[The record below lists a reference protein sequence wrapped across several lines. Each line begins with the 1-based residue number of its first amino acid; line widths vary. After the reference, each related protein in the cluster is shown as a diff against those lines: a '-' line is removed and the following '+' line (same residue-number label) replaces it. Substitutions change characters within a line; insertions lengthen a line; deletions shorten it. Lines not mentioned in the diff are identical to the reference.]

1 MSFTGERMVAPY
13 LTLFQGG
20 GQTAPLPLIN
30 DRDKEGP
37 GRFLQMPEYKTIRES
52 GKDAQGF
59 SYEFNIHFNFNDL
72 GQRRQKCQKLN
83 LFGMAETRVVL
94 SC

>member
-1 MSFTGERMVAPY
+1 MRFTGERMVAPK
-13 LTLFQGG
+13 TRGR
-20 GQTAPLPLIN
+20 ANRPSPLKN
-30 DRDKEGP
+30 ACDKEGP
-37 GRFLQMPEYKTIRES
+37 GRFLQMPEYKSIRES

-72 GQRRQKCQKLN
+72 GQRRQKCQKLS
-83 LFGMAETRVVL
+83 LFGMAETRVAL